1 MACLLGVRR
10 LLWVAVAM
18 KRKRWRKRNLEF
30 SCPKDFHS
38 YSGVAVCLA
47 FCRKTVCSVFRNL
60 RKSNSASVEGLSD
73 KQIVHRRFLSELRSG
88 AVLPQNKLL
97 NPHLVELEQA
107 FSVLKARNPLMPDWM
122 IKKVLSISLSEA
134 VD

>member
-1 MACLLGVRR
+1 M
-10 LLWVAVAM
+10 
-18 KRKRWRKRNLEF
+18 RKRWYIRSLEAY
-30 SCPKDFHS
+30 CPAEFHG

-60 RKSNSASVEGLSD
+60 RKSDSVSVEGLSD
-73 KQIVHRRFLSELRSG
+73 KQIVYRKFLSELRSG

-97 NPHLVELEQA
+97 SPHLVEVEQA

-122 IKKVLSISLSEA
+122 IKKVLRIVRS
-134 VD
+134 